1 MALAHMVPEEAIP
14 RLLASPA
21 AERRRV
27 STHSPVAPL
36 TLPPQPPQ
44 PASNARILGAAALIG
59 AVAALAGFAL
69 WRTFSRPRVQQ
80 QTPQAHQRAASRL
93 SGAAAILSFSV
104 LADSAMEHYRG
115 AFQNAGMYVAPLTSA
130 ALLASSAHAVFRPER
145 LGLAGKSLCGF
156 ALAIGTAGFGFH
168 IYNIAKREGGIDWLN
183 LFYGAPI
190 GAPFAL
196 ALAGLSGLAA
206 SRLLA
211 QTGTGPA
218 LLGRPAGR
226 VIAAGSAIALLG
238 TAEEA
243 ALMHFRGAFQDPFMY
258 APVTIPVV
266 AAAGLASTLVGPRM
280 IGTARRLLEVT
291 FALGLA
297 GVGFHLFGISRNM
310 GGFRNLSQNLLNG
323 PPLPAPPSFTG
334 VALAGLAGLQ
344 LMDGA

>member
-1 MALAHMVPEEAIP
+1 MALAHMVPEERVP
-14 RLLASPA
+14 RLLASRA
-21 AERRRV
+21 AERRRE
-27 STHSPVAPL
+27 SAHSPVAAL

-59 AVAALAGFAL
+59 AVAALAGLAL
-69 WRTFSRPRVQQ
+69 WRTFSRPRAQ
-80 QTPQAHQRAASRL
+80 QTPEVHQRAAARL

-130 ALLASSAHAVFRPER
+130 ALLASSAHAAFRPER
-145 LGLAGKSLCGF
+145 LGVAGKSLCGF

-168 IYNIAKREGGIDWLN
+168 LYNITKREGGIDWLN

-196 ALAGLSGLAA
+196 ALAGLSGFAA

-211 QTGTGPA
+211 QTGVAPA

-238 TAEEA
+238 TVGEA

-280 IGTARRLLEVT
+280 IGAARRLLQVT